1 MVKHI
6 VFWKIKDSNDKQQNI
21 DHMIDML
28 TNLVGKIDGLVS
40 VEMGYNF
47 NTSSDY
53 DVVLYAALKN
63 AAALKYYQNHPEH
76 IKCKDFIE
84 KITEA
89 RVAADYFYEEEITQS
104 RPFDEVPDAPEIKE
118 NVKPE
123 ITVEKPVA
131 KKPVIEVS
139 KPDAKETATK
149 VSKSAAKMTA
159 TEVSKSVAA
168 PVQNS
173 TVTEKTNIFGKKKVD
188 VQVTP
193 LEQRSDTWTC
203 PACGKIMPNYVGTC
217 GCGEP
222 KPFEFEP
229 PVPADSADTSVS
241 ARSENKPSAKPGPR
255 RENIKE
261 SKSFF
266 SKKKP
271 ETSSPVPSSG
281 SNTWTCPNC
290 GKIMPNYVGTCG
302 CGEPK
307 PFEFESSEPADSS
320 EVIFP
325 NAATGRQ
332 NKVSPEMAA
341 EFENVQP
348 SIQGYNPQVNVPDD
362 STHSNM
368 DFIKNDNIPK
378 NETYEN
384 YSTFDMSFNQPK
396 SQDSSFAPLDFE
408 NAPPPAPMRFSDEPP
423 ASMGFGNRAPTSMK
437 FSDAPGAYQD
447 NSINS
452 ANNAAQPMRFSSSPA
467 PSPQPAPK
475 HVKEERKRRFGK
487 KAKEDEA
494 FRQAQEIVNNRKDV
508 PNDGTW
514 TCPNCGKV
522 MPKYVGTCG
531 CGESQP
537 FEF

>member
-1 MVKHI
+1 M
-6 VFWKIKDSNDKQQNI
+6 FLEQRSDTW
-21 DHMIDML
+21 
-28 TNLVGKIDGLVS
+28 TCPACGKIMPNYVGTCGCGEPKPFEFEPPVPADSADTSVS
-40 VEMGYNF
+40 AG
-47 NTSSDY
+47 
-53 DVVLYAALKN
+53 N
-63 AAALKYYQNHPEH
+63 ARKPFAPAK
-76 IKCKDFIE
+76 
-84 KITEA
+84 TEA
-89 RVAADYFYEEEITQS
+89 A
-104 RPFDEVPDAPEIKE
+104 VP
-118 NVKPE
+118 
-123 ITVEKPVA
+123 
-131 KKPVIEVS
+131 
-139 KPDAKETATK
+139 
-149 VSKSAAKMTA
+149 
-159 TEVSKSVAA
+159 AA

-188 VQVTP
+188 V

-378 NETYEN
+378 NETYES

-452 ANNAAQPMRFSSSPA
+452 ANNAAQPMRFNSSPA